1 MIIKLSKKYF
11 YRLYEIMKIMPVYVY
26 NTKTQRSVSFSSTDR
41 FYRTDS
47 GQEIGNN
54 TWMFREDLDWRAF
67 ADF

>member
-1 MIIKLSKKYF
+1 
-11 YRLYEIMKIMPVYVY
+11 MKIMPVYVY